1 MKSRPCQ
8 DLHYQQDEEEDSMG
22 LGACVRPWRQGV
34 GFGEEAW
41 KSKTYI
47 LSFQDRVRKNSDPE
61 GLNHRVGVDT

>member
-1 MKSRPCQ
+1 
-8 DLHYQQDEEEDSMG
+8 MG

-34 GFGEEAW
+34 GFEEEAW